1 MKLIRLATLI
11 VAASLLALAGCAS
24 NPGGKLQRAGATTT
38 FDMQID
44 TELDWARIKSTR
56 QEVWTIDG
64 TALNSLMIY
73 SGVKPNEHVF
83 MAAREKRSR
92 PDGPW
97 FRPGMRADEVR
108 DIVVDALRGQG
119 WSAVTADNLRPQAF
133 GSVEG
138 LRFELS
144 LVNPDGLAYRG
155 TVAAAERNGKLTVL
169 FWKAP
174 TEYYHDRDAAAVA
187 RMLDGIRFVN

>member
-1 MKLIRLATLI
+1 MKFKRLAKVFLAATLL
-11 VAASLLALAGCAS
+11 VLTACVS
-24 NPGGKLQRAGATTT
+24 NPGGKLQKAGAATT

-44 TELDWARIKSTR
+44 TELDWARIKSPR
-56 QEVWTIDG
+56 QEAWTIDG
-64 TALNSLMIY
+64 TALNSLSIF
-73 SGVKPNEHVF
+73 SGIKPNEHVF

-119 WSAVTADNLRPQAF
+119 WSTVTADNLRPQNF
-133 GSVEG
+133 GNVEG
-138 LRFELS
+138 LRFDLA
-144 LVNPDGLAYRG
+144 LVNPDGLAYKG

-174 TEYYHDRDAAAVA
+174 TEYYYERDAAAVN
-187 RMLDGIRFVN
+187 RMLDGIRFIN